1 MTSEELSHF
10 LHASSWQSS
19 RLGLERMETL
29 MTLLGHPERQLRFIH
44 VAGTNG
50 KGSIAAMLSSILTQ
64 AGYTTGMYTSPH
76 LLQVNERMKIN
87 GIDISNEELL
97 TLAESVRLAVEEM
110 SDPPTEFERIT
121 AMALL
126 YFQRR
131 ACQVVVLEVGLGGRL
146 DATNV
151 IPAPDAAV
159 IANIALEHT
168 AVLGNTLEQIAREKA
183 GIIKKGSSVVL
194 YRQGPSVEAVV
205 RDVCQQ
211 QGASL
216 FVTDPARGRT
226 VSALEEVL
234 NQPELALDKVN
245 LPYIPEALR
254 AEVEALLKNA
264 PVSFA
269 WSSPHSVEITHSQ
282 ATKANGM
289 LTACRILGVDPACTM
304 AIGDSGNDI
313 PMLRAAALGV
323 AMGNAT
329 REVKDAADAVTASN
343 MEDGAAIAIERYIL
357 GCSRPL

>member
-1 MTSEELSHF
+1 MEISLLAMDLDGTALLEDHKTFTPRLYAALSAAARKGVAIVPATGRQYAMLPPAVHTGADWENLCVLCNGGEVRRLHTGELLEVHYIEAETAGQIVEIAARMGLSVELSAGG
-10 LHASSWQSS
+10 LLYLTRESWDMQ
-19 RLGLERMETL
+19 REHEDVLCFHL
-29 MTLLGHPERQLRFIH
+29 
-44 VAGTNG
+44 NN
-50 KGSIAAMLSSILTQ
+50 ILT
-64 AGYTTGMYTSPH
+64 T
-76 LLQVNERMKIN
+76 
-87 GIDISNEELL
+87 
-97 TLAESVRLAVEEM
+97 
-110 SDPPTEFERIT
+110 
-121 AMALL
+121 
-126 YFQRR
+126 
-131 ACQVVVLEVGLGGRL
+131 
-146 DATNV
+146 
-151 IPAPDAAV
+151 
-159 IANIALEHT
+159 
-168 AVLGNTLEQIAREKA
+168 
-183 GIIKKGSSVVL
+183 
-194 YRQGPSVEAVV
+194 
-205 RDVCQQ
+205 
-211 QGASL
+211 
-216 FVTDPARGRT
+216 RGRT

>member
-1 MTSEELSHF
+1 MEISLLAMDLDGTALLEDHKTFTPRLYAALSAAARKGVAIVPTTGRQYAMLPPAVHTGADWENLCVLCNGGEVRRLHTGELLEVHYIEAETAGQIVEIAARMGLSVELSAGG
-10 LHASSWQSS
+10 LLYLTRESWDMQ
-19 RLGLERMETL
+19 REHEDVLCFHL
-29 MTLLGHPERQLRFIH
+29 
-44 VAGTNG
+44 NN
-50 KGSIAAMLSSILTQ
+50 ILT
-64 AGYTTGMYTSPH
+64 T
-76 LLQVNERMKIN
+76 
-87 GIDISNEELL
+87 
-97 TLAESVRLAVEEM
+97 
-110 SDPPTEFERIT
+110 
-121 AMALL
+121 
-126 YFQRR
+126 
-131 ACQVVVLEVGLGGRL
+131 
-146 DATNV
+146 
-151 IPAPDAAV
+151 
-159 IANIALEHT
+159 
-168 AVLGNTLEQIAREKA
+168 
-183 GIIKKGSSVVL
+183 
-194 YRQGPSVEAVV
+194 
-205 RDVCQQ
+205 
-211 QGASL
+211 
-216 FVTDPARGRT
+216 RGRT

>member
-1 MTSEELSHF
+1 MEISLLAMDLDGTALLEDHKTFTPRLYAALSAAARKGVAIVPTTGRQYAMLPPAVHTGADWEDLCVLCNGGEVRRLHTGELLEAHYIEADTAGQIVEIAARMGLSVELSAGG
-10 LHASSWQSS
+10 LLYLTRESWDMQ
-19 RLGLERMETL
+19 REHEDVLCFHL
-29 MTLLGHPERQLRFIH
+29 
-44 VAGTNG
+44 NN
-50 KGSIAAMLSSILTQ
+50 ILT
-64 AGYTTGMYTSPH
+64 T
-76 LLQVNERMKIN
+76 
-87 GIDISNEELL
+87 
-97 TLAESVRLAVEEM
+97 
-110 SDPPTEFERIT
+110 
-121 AMALL
+121 
-126 YFQRR
+126 
-131 ACQVVVLEVGLGGRL
+131 
-146 DATNV
+146 
-151 IPAPDAAV
+151 
-159 IANIALEHT
+159 
-168 AVLGNTLEQIAREKA
+168 
-183 GIIKKGSSVVL
+183 
-194 YRQGPSVEAVV
+194 
-205 RDVCQQ
+205 
-211 QGASL
+211 
-216 FVTDPARGRT
+216 RGRT

-289 LTACRILGVDPACTM
+289 LTACRILGVDPAHTM

-357 GCSRPL
+357 GSSRPL

>member
-1 MTSEELSHF
+1 MEISLLAMDLDGTALLEDHKTFTPRLYAALSAAARKGVAIVPTTGRQYAMLPPAVHTGADWENLCVLCNGGEVRRLHTGELLEVHYIEADTAGQIVEIAARMGLSVELSAGG
-10 LHASSWQSS
+10 LLYLTRESWDMQ
-19 RLGLERMETL
+19 REHEDVLCFHL
-29 MTLLGHPERQLRFIH
+29 
-44 VAGTNG
+44 NN
-50 KGSIAAMLSSILTQ
+50 ILT
-64 AGYTTGMYTSPH
+64 T
-76 LLQVNERMKIN
+76 
-87 GIDISNEELL
+87 
-97 TLAESVRLAVEEM
+97 
-110 SDPPTEFERIT
+110 
-121 AMALL
+121 
-126 YFQRR
+126 
-131 ACQVVVLEVGLGGRL
+131 
-146 DATNV
+146 
-151 IPAPDAAV
+151 
-159 IANIALEHT
+159 
-168 AVLGNTLEQIAREKA
+168 
-183 GIIKKGSSVVL
+183 
-194 YRQGPSVEAVV
+194 
-205 RDVCQQ
+205 
-211 QGASL
+211 
-216 FVTDPARGRT
+216 RGRT

-264 PVSFA
+264 PVSVA

>member
-1 MTSEELSHF
+1 MEISLLAMDLDGTALLEDHKTFTPRLYAALSAAARKGVAIVPTTGRQFAMLPPAVPTGADWEDLCVLCNGGEVRRLHTGELLEVHYIEADPAWQIVEIAARMGLSVELSAGG
-10 LHASSWQSS
+10 LLYLTRESWDMQ
-19 RLGLERMETL
+19 REHEDVLCFHL
-29 MTLLGHPERQLRFIH
+29 
-44 VAGTNG
+44 NN
-50 KGSIAAMLSSILTQ
+50 ILT
-64 AGYTTGMYTSPH
+64 T
-76 LLQVNERMKIN
+76 
-87 GIDISNEELL
+87 
-97 TLAESVRLAVEEM
+97 
-110 SDPPTEFERIT
+110 
-121 AMALL
+121 
-126 YFQRR
+126 
-131 ACQVVVLEVGLGGRL
+131 
-146 DATNV
+146 
-151 IPAPDAAV
+151 
-159 IANIALEHT
+159 
-168 AVLGNTLEQIAREKA
+168 
-183 GIIKKGSSVVL
+183 
-194 YRQGPSVEAVV
+194 
-205 RDVCQQ
+205 
-211 QGASL
+211 
-216 FVTDPARGRT
+216 RGRT

-289 LTACRILGVDPACTM
+289 LTACRILGVDPAHTM

-357 GCSRPL
+357 GSSRPL